1 MKAMIKNLTISIFVL
16 FALISCNKNDSTI
29 PAGQG
34 KVTTT
39 LTDAPFPFGFVSEAN
54 IGVAKVEVKT
64 ANGEFVT
71 LFEGN
76 ASYNMVN
83 LTNGVTAEVKTT
95 NIEAGTYVEARVTLN
110 GASVKLA
117 NGMIFDLKN
126 SVTTNK
132 TTTVKIEPALIV
144 EEGAASEVLFDFDV
158 DNSFSFVETGGTLF
172 SNWISSISSIKGCNF
187 DAFFRV
193 CDLDRTGKISGT
205 VTIDGDTEENDQV
218 YIIVNG
224 KKIFTHTK
232 ADGTFAFLGIAPG
245 SYTVYVNTED
255 GEKTEVG
262 GIVVTEGGTVT
273 CTATIS

>member
-1 MKAMIKNLTISIFVL
+1 MKAVIKKLTISIFVL
-16 FALISCNKNDSTI
+16 FALLSCNKNDSTI

-71 LFEGN
+71 LFEGS

-95 NIEAGTYVEARVTLN
+95 NIEAGTYVEARVTLD

-117 NGMIFDLKN
+117 NGMTFDLN
-126 SVTTNK
+126 SVAANT

-144 EEGAASEVLFDFDV
+144 EEGTSSEILFDFDV
-158 DNSFSFVETGGTLF
+158 DNSFNFVQTGGTLF

-205 VTIDGDTEENDQV
+205 VTIDGDAEENAQV
-218 YIIVNG
+218 YITVNG

-245 SYTVYVNTED
+245 NYTVYVNTED